1 MPTESD
7 VKIIKSV
14 CNMCMQCCGIDAHI
28 RDGRL
33 IKVTAM
39 EDHPYNHLCVK
50 AQGIVD
56 WLYSPDRVTTPL
68 KRANGDWQP
77 ITWDEAF
84 DIITDK
90 LTMVKEKY
98 GAKAM
103 ATHMGNPFI
112 GTPVGRVASRF
123 CSLYGTPNH
132 TSTASLCFAAGAM
145 GHGLTISNRLQRLFP
160 SFENSRCMVL
170 WGYNPQ
176 ESNICDMVQITPARK
191 NGAKLIVIDPR
202 KTPLAKEADIHA
214 QIRPGTDV
222 ALALG
227 MINVIIAE
235 QLYDQDFVH
244 NWTVGFEKL
253 AEHVKK
259 YSPEDVEKLT
269 WVPADTV
276 REIARMYA
284 ASKPAAIAQG
294 VALDHCLGGVQNSRA
309 AAILMAI
316 TGNLDVPGGNVYLP
330 ALRMAQLRV
339 KGNVDTS
346 EVVGIDY
353 PVYNRF
359 VGESTCLPLAETIIT
374 GKPYPIKAM
383 IVHGSNPA
391 LIWPDSNKV
400 KQALSQLDFLV
411 VSDLFMSETARLAD
425 VFLPSITFWEGDIL
439 KDYQF
444 VGLPM
449 AVLANKVVEPLGECR
464 DNWQIWAELGRR
476 MGYAEYF
483 PWQTTDELINDLLEP
498 SGITIEQLREHPSGV
513 WYGNMGQKQ
522 KYLEKGLKTSS
533 GKVELFSET
542 LEGYGYAPLPEF
554 TEPLPALVGTPELA
568 EDYPL
573 ILTTGARVGPF
584 THSRHRN
591 VARLRKLAPYPAV
604 EINTDTARN
613 MGIATDDW
621 VIVESPRGSLRIRA
635 KVTDDIHPRVVSIP
649 HGWEE
654 ANVNLL
660 TDGDARDP
668 ISAYPGYKAAICR
681 VTRD

>member
-316 TGNLDVPGGNVYLP
+316 TGNLDVPGGNVYL
-330 ALRMAQLRV
+330 ATLRMAQLRV

>member
-1 MPTESD
+1 MPAEGDT
-7 VKIIKSV
+7 KIVKSV

-28 RDGRL
+28 RDGKL
-33 IKVTAM
+33 VKVTAM

-90 LTMVKEKY
+90 LTVVKEKY

-222 ALALG
+222 ALALSI
-227 MINVIIAE
+227 INVIIGE
-235 QLYDQDFVH
+235 QLYDQDFVQ
-244 NWTVGFEKL
+244 NWTAGFEKL

-259 YSPEDVEKLT
+259 YSPEDVEKIT

-294 VALDHCLGGVQNSRA
+294 VSLDHCLGGVQNSRA
-309 AAILMAI
+309 VAILMAI

-330 ALRMAQLRV
+330 TLRMTQWRV

-346 EVVGIDY
+346 EVVGVDY

-359 VGESTCLPLAETIIT
+359 VGETTCLPVAETIIT

-483 PWQTTDELINDLLEP
+483 PWQTTDELVNDLLEP
-498 SGITIEQLREHPSGV
+498 SGMTVEQLREHPSGV

-554 TEPLPALVGTPELA
+554 TEPLPALAETPGLA

-573 ILTTGARVGPF
+573 ILTTGARMSPF

-591 VARLRKLAPYPAV
+591 VARLRKLAPYPTV

-635 KVTDDIHPRVVSIP
+635 RVTNDIHPRVVSIP